1 MVTDKALRVV
11 DVLQGTDEWLQARLG
26 MITASTVGQLVTPK
40 TVKPASNPASRALV
54 TELAAERITG
64 WIGDSYMSDDMI
76 RGHLDEPYARAAY
89 TQATGAEIT
98 EAGLLVR
105 NLDGHDLGY
114 SPDGLVGDDGL
125 VEIKSRLP
133 KKHLAAVVAN
143 TVPTENLAQ
152 CQAALL
158 VSGRQWLDYVSF
170 CGGMRLWT
178 KRVLP
183 DPQWQE
189 ALTEA
194 LHAAELAI
202 DAAVADY
209 YTNTAGMPEVER
221 PVHDELEIR
230 L

>member
-1 MVTDKALRVV
+1 MTLRIV

-26 MITASTVGQLVTPK
+26 MVTASTIGQLVTPK
-40 TVKPASNPASRALV
+40 TVRPASNPTERALI
-54 TELAAERITG
+54 TALAAERITG

-105 NLDGHDLGY
+105 DLDGHELGY

-125 VEIKSRLP
+125 IEIKSRQP

-143 TVPTENLAQ
+143 TVPAENMAQ
-152 CQAALL
+152 CQASLL

-170 CGGMRLWT
+170 CGGMRLWVR
-178 KRVLP
+178 RVRP

-189 ALTEA
+189 ALVEA
-194 LHAAELAI
+194 LHAAEMAI
-202 DAAVADY
+202 DAAITDY
-209 YTNTAGMPEVER
+209 HTNTDGMPDTER
-221 PVHDELEIR
+221 PDHDELEIR